1 MVKKIVIV
9 GIVLL
14 MLVGIFGCSSKD
26 KEESRKEPIVVE
38 KETKETDGLKQLDL
52 DQTFKKIDDKESFI
66 FMVTKSTCSYCNSF
80 KKTLVP
86 FLKEYMDILF
96 YELEVDMLG
105 EMKADVE
112 KNFAKLQKKIPEFGG
127 GTPEMFSKDIG
138 CSQTIFCYEKGKLK
152 KTASGEIS
160 EAALYNFMIDCG
172 YIKGDKKEEKTEDYS
187 FQTSKRIK
195 NLNLIEIAKKI
206 DNKDTF
212 YLMIT
217 QSDRY
222 NQAFIKKLI
231 PVLEDKK
238 ADVAVLHFPLEQ
250 KGTDDEMN
258 KAYETLMNCVKD
270 LSVSPAVFK
279 ITKGKAEKLLED
291 NVAVGDIEKAFQK

>member
-14 MLVGIFGCSSKD
+14 MLVGMFGCNSKAEAEQGSK
-26 KEESRKEPIVVE
+26 KETSLE
-38 KETKETDGLKQLDL
+38 ETKEIKEQDGIKQLDL
-52 DQTFKKIDDKESFI
+52 DQAFKKIDDKEAFI
-66 FMVTKSTCSYCNSF
+66 FMVTQSTCTYCNSF

-86 FLKEYMDILF
+86 FLKEHKDIPF
-96 YELEVDMLG
+96 YEIEVDMLG

-112 KNFAKLQKKIPEFGG
+112 KNFAKLQKKVPEFGG
-127 GTPEMFSKDIG
+127 GTPEMF
-138 CSQTIFCYEKGKLK
+138 CYEDGKLK
-152 KTASGEIS
+152 KSASGEMS

-172 YIKGDKKEEKTEDYS
+172 YIKGEKKEEEKAEDYT
-187 FQTSKRIK
+187 FPTSKQIQNK
-195 NLNLIEIAKKI
+195 NLIEVAKKI
-206 DNKDTF
+206 DDKDTF
-212 YLMIT
+212 YLIIT

-231 PVLEDKK
+231 PIVEEKDINVI
-238 ADVAVLHFPLEQ
+238 ALHFPLEQ

-279 ITKGKAEKLLED
+279 IKKGRAEKLLED
-291 NVAVGDIEKAFQK
+291 NVAAKDIRKALEKK

>member
-14 MLVGIFGCSSKD
+14 MLVGMFGCSSKAEAEQGSK
-26 KEESRKEPIVVE
+26 KETSVE
-38 KETKETDGLKQLDL
+38 ETKEIKKQDGIKQLDL
-52 DQTFKKIDDKESFI
+52 DQAFQKIDDKEAFI
-66 FMVTKSTCSYCNSF
+66 FMVTQSTCTYCNSF

-86 FLKEYMDILF
+86 FLKEHKDIPF
-96 YELEVDMLG
+96 YEIEVDMLG

-112 KNFAKLQKKIPEFGG
+112 KNFAKLQKKVPEFGG
-127 GTPEMFSKDIG
+127 GTPEMF
-138 CSQTIFCYEKGKLK
+138 CYEDGKLK
-152 KTASGEIS
+152 KSASGEMS

-172 YIKGDKKEEKTEDYS
+172 YIKGEKKEEEKIEDYT
-187 FQTSKRIK
+187 FPTSKQIENK
-195 NLNLIEIAKKI
+195 NLIEVAKKI
-206 DNKDTF
+206 DDKDTF
-212 YLMIT
+212 YLMVT

-231 PVLEDKK
+231 PIVEEKDI
-238 ADVAVLHFPLEQ
+238 DVIALHFPLEQ

-270 LSVSPAVFK
+270 LSVSPAVFEIK
-279 ITKGKAEKLLED
+279 KGKAEKLLED
-291 NVAVGDIEKAFQK
+291 NVAAKDIRKALEKK

>member
-14 MLVGIFGCSSKD
+14 MLVGMFGCSSKSEAEQGSK
-26 KEESRKEPIVVE
+26 KETSVE
-38 KETKETDGLKQLDL
+38 ETKEIKEQDGIKQLDL
-52 DQTFKKIDDKESFI
+52 DQAFKKIDDKEGFI
-66 FMVTKSTCSYCNSF
+66 FMVTQSTCTYCNSF

-86 FLKEYMDILF
+86 FLKEHKDIPF
-96 YELEVDMLG
+96 YEIEVDMLG

-112 KNFAKLQKKIPEFGG
+112 KNFAKLQKKVPEFGG
-127 GTPEMFSKDIG
+127 GTPEMF
-138 CSQTIFCYEKGKLK
+138 CYGNGKLK
-152 KTASGEIS
+152 KSASGEMS

-172 YIKGDKKEEKTEDYS
+172 YIKGEKKEEEKTEDYT
-187 FQTSKRIK
+187 FPASKQIENK
-195 NLNLIEIAKKI
+195 NLIEVAKKI
-206 DNKDTF
+206 DDKDTF
-212 YLMIT
+212 YLMVT

-231 PVLEDKK
+231 PIVEEKDI
-238 ADVAVLHFPLEQ
+238 DVIALHFPLEQ

-279 ITKGKAEKLLED
+279 IKKGKAEKLLED
-291 NVAVGDIEKAFQK
+291 NVAAKDIRKALEKK

>member
-14 MLVGIFGCSSKD
+14 MLVGMFGCSSKAEAD
-26 KEESRKEPIVVE
+26 KGNEKQTTVE
-38 KETKETDGLKQLDL
+38 KTKEIKEQDGIKQLDL
-52 DQTFKKIDDKESFI
+52 DQAFQKIDDKEAFI
-66 FMVTKSTCSYCNSF
+66 FMVTQSTCTYCNSF

-86 FLKEYMDILF
+86 FLKEHKDNPF
-96 YELEVDMLG
+96 YEIEVDMLG

-112 KNFAKLQKKIPEFGG
+112 KNFAKLQKKVPEFGG
-127 GTPEMFSKDIG
+127 GTPEMF
-138 CSQTIFCYEKGKLK
+138 CYEDGKLK
-152 KTASGEIS
+152 KSASGEMS

-172 YIKGDKKEEKTEDYS
+172 YIKGEKKEEKTEDYT
-187 FQTSKRIK
+187 FPTSKQIENK
-195 NLNLIEIAKKI
+195 NLIEVAKKI
-206 DNKDTF
+206 NDKDTF

-231 PVLEDKK
+231 PIVEEKDI
-238 ADVAVLHFPLEQ
+238 DVIALHFPLEQ

-270 LSVSPAVFK
+270 LSVSPAVFEIK
-279 ITKGKAEKLLED
+279 KGKAEKLLED
-291 NVAVGDIEKAFQK
+291 NVAVKDIRKALEKK

>member
-14 MLVGIFGCSSKD
+14 MLVGMFGCSSKAEAD
-26 KEESRKEPIVVE
+26 KGNEKQTTVE
-38 KETKETDGLKQLDL
+38 KTKEIKEQDGIKQLNL
-52 DQTFKKIDDKESFI
+52 NQAFQKIDDKETFI
-66 FMVTKSTCSYCNSF
+66 FMVTQSTCTYCNSF

-86 FLKEYMDILF
+86 FLKEHKDIPF
-96 YELEVDMLG
+96 YEIEVDMLG

-112 KNFAKLQKKIPEFGG
+112 KNFAKLQKKVPEFGG
-127 GTPEMFSKDIG
+127 GTPEMF
-138 CSQTIFCYEKGKLK
+138 CYGNGKLK
-152 KTASGEIS
+152 KSASGEMS

-172 YIKGDKKEEKTEDYS
+172 YIKGEKKEEEKTEDYT
-187 FQTSKRIK
+187 FPTSKQIENK
-195 NLNLIEIAKKI
+195 NLIEVAKKI
-206 DNKDTF
+206 DDKDTF
-212 YLMIT
+212 YLMVT

-231 PVLEDKK
+231 PIVEEKDI
-238 ADVAVLHFPLEQ
+238 DVIALHFPLEQ

-270 LSVSPAVFK
+270 LSVSPAVFEIK
-279 ITKGKAEKLLED
+279 KGKAEKLLED
-291 NVAVGDIEKAFQK
+291 NVAVKDIRKALEKK

>member
-1 MVKKIVIV
+1 MVKKILIV

-14 MLVGIFGCSSKD
+14 MLVGIFGCSSKE
-26 KEESRKEPIVVE
+26 KEEGREEPVVVE
-38 KETKETDGLKQLDL
+38 KEVEETDGLKQLDL
-52 DQTFKKIDDKESFI
+52 DQTFQKIDEKESFI
-66 FMVTKSTCSYCNSF
+66 FMVTQSTCSYCNSF
-80 KKTLVP
+80 KKTLIP
-86 FLKEYMDILF
+86 FLKEHEDIPF

-112 KNFAKLQKKIPEFGG
+112 KNFSKLQKKIPEFGG
-127 GTPEMFSKDIG
+127 GTPEM
-138 CSQTIFCYEKGKLK
+138 FCYEKGKLK

-172 YIKGDKKEEKTEDYS
+172 YIDGEKKEEKTEDYR

-195 NLNLIEIAKKI
+195 NQNLIEVAKKI
-206 DNKDTF
+206 DDKDDF

-231 PVLEDKK
+231 PVLEDGKT
-238 ADVAVLHFPLEQ
+238 DVIALHFPLEQ

-258 KAYETLMNCVKD
+258 KAYETLMGCIKD

-279 ITKGKAEKLLED
+279 INKGKAEKLLED
-291 NVAVGDIEKAFQK
+291 NVAVKEIEKALQK

>member
-14 MLVGIFGCSSKD
+14 MLVGMFGCSSKAEAD
-26 KEESRKEPIVVE
+26 KGNEKQTTVE
-38 KETKETDGLKQLDL
+38 KTKEIKEQDGIKQLNL
-52 DQTFKKIDDKESFI
+52 NQAFQKIDDKETFI
-66 FMVTKSTCSYCNSF
+66 FMVTQSTCTYCNSF

-86 FLKEYMDILF
+86 FLKEHKDIPF
-96 YELEVDMLG
+96 YEIEVDMLG

-112 KNFAKLQKKIPEFGG
+112 KNFAKLQKKVPEFGG
-127 GTPEMFSKDIG
+127 GTPEMF
-138 CSQTIFCYEKGKLK
+138 CYGNGKLK
-152 KTASGEIS
+152 KSASGEMS

-172 YIKGDKKEEKTEDYS
+172 YIKGEKKEEEKTEDYT
-187 FQTSKRIK
+187 FPASKQIENK
-195 NLNLIEIAKKI
+195 NLIEVAKKI
-206 DNKDTF
+206 DDKDTF
-212 YLMIT
+212 YLMVT

-231 PVLEDKK
+231 PIVEEKDI
-238 ADVAVLHFPLEQ
+238 DVIALHFPLEQ

-270 LSVSPAVFK
+270 LSVSPAVFEIK
-279 ITKGKAEKLLED
+279 KGKAEKLLED
-291 NVAVGDIEKAFQK
+291 NVAVKDIRKALEKK

>member
-14 MLVGIFGCSSKD
+14 MLVGVFGCSSKSEAGKGSE
-26 KEESRKEPIVVE
+26 KEAKVE
-38 KETKETDGLKQLDL
+38 ETKEIKEQDGVKQLNL
-52 DQTFKKIDDKESFI
+52 DQAFQKIDDKETFI
-66 FMVTKSTCSYCNSF
+66 FIVTQSTCTYCNSF

-86 FLKEYMDILF
+86 FLKEHKDIPF
-96 YELEVDMLG
+96 YEIEVDMLG

-112 KNFAKLQKKIPEFGG
+112 KNFAKLQKKVPEFSG
-127 GTPEMFSKDIG
+127 GTPEMF
-138 CSQTIFCYEKGKLK
+138 CYENGKLK
-152 KTASGEIS
+152 KNASGEMS

-172 YIKGDKKEEKTEDYS
+172 YIKGEKKEEEKTEDYT
-187 FQTSKRIK
+187 FPTSKQIENK
-195 NLNLIEIAKKI
+195 NLIEVAKKI
-206 DNKDTF
+206 DDKDTF

-231 PVLEDKK
+231 PIVEEKDI
-238 ADVAVLHFPLEQ
+238 DVIALHFPLEQ

-270 LSVSPAVFK
+270 LSVSPAVFEIK
-279 ITKGKAEKLLED
+279 KGKAEKLLED
-291 NVAVGDIEKAFQK
+291 NVAVKDIRKALEKK

>member
-14 MLVGIFGCSSKD
+14 MLVGMFGCSSKAEAD
-26 KEESRKEPIVVE
+26 KGNE
-38 KETKETDGLKQLDL
+38 KETTVEKTKEIKEQDGIKQLNL
-52 DQTFKKIDDKESFI
+52 NQAFQKIDDKETFI
-66 FMVTKSTCSYCNSF
+66 FMVTQSTCTYCNSF

-86 FLKEYMDILF
+86 FLKEHKDIPF
-96 YELEVDMLG
+96 YEIEVDMLG

-112 KNFAKLQKKIPEFGG
+112 KNFTKLQKKVSEFGG
-127 GTPEMFSKDIG
+127 GTPEMF
-138 CSQTIFCYEKGKLK
+138 CYEDGKLK
-152 KTASGEIS
+152 KSASGEMS

-172 YIKGDKKEEKTEDYS
+172 YIKGKKKEEEKTEDYT
-187 FQTSKRIK
+187 FPTSKQIENK
-195 NLNLIEIAKKI
+195 NLIEVAEKI
-206 DNKDTF
+206 DDKDTF
-212 YLMIT
+212 YLMVT

-231 PVLEDKK
+231 PIVEEKDI
-238 ADVAVLHFPLEQ
+238 DVIALHFPLEQ

-270 LSVSPAVFK
+270 LSVSPAVFEIK
-279 ITKGKAEKLLED
+279 KGKAEKLLED
-291 NVAVGDIEKAFQK
+291 NVPAKDIRKALEKK

>member
-14 MLVGIFGCSSKD
+14 MLVGMFGCSSKSEAEQGSK
-26 KEESRKEPIVVE
+26 KETLVE
-38 KETKETDGLKQLDL
+38 ETKEIKEQDGIKQLDL
-52 DQTFKKIDDKESFI
+52 DQAFKKIDDKEGFI
-66 FMVTKSTCSYCNSF
+66 FMVTQSTCTYCNSF

-86 FLKEYMDILF
+86 FLKEHKDIPF
-96 YELEVDMLG
+96 YEIEVDMLG

-112 KNFAKLQKKIPEFGG
+112 KNFAKLQKKVPEFGG
-127 GTPEMFSKDIG
+127 GTPEMF
-138 CSQTIFCYEKGKLK
+138 CYGNGKLK
-152 KTASGEIS
+152 KSASGEMS

-172 YIKGDKKEEKTEDYS
+172 YIKGEKKEEEKTEDYT
-187 FQTSKRIK
+187 FPTSKQIENK
-195 NLNLIEIAKKI
+195 NLIEVAKKI
-206 DNKDTF
+206 DDKDTF
-212 YLMIT
+212 YLMVT

-231 PVLEDKK
+231 PIVEEKDIDII
-238 ADVAVLHFPLEQ
+238 ALHFPLEQ

-270 LSVSPAVFK
+270 LSVSPAVFEIK
-279 ITKGKAEKLLED
+279 KGKAEKLLED
-291 NVAVGDIEKAFQK
+291 NVAVKDIRKALEKK

>member
-1 MVKKIVIV
+1 
-9 GIVLL
+9 
-14 MLVGIFGCSSKD
+14 
-26 KEESRKEPIVVE
+26 
-38 KETKETDGLKQLDL
+38 
-52 DQTFKKIDDKESFI
+52 
-66 FMVTKSTCSYCNSF
+66 
-80 KKTLVP
+80 
-86 FLKEYMDILF
+86 
-96 YELEVDMLG
+96 
-105 EMKADVE
+105 
-112 KNFAKLQKKIPEFGG
+112 
-127 GTPEMFSKDIG
+127 
-138 CSQTIFCYEKGKLK
+138 
-152 KTASGEIS
+152 
-160 EAALYNFMIDCG
+160 MIDCG

-238 ADVAVLHFPLEQ
+238 IDVAALHFPLEQ

-291 NVAVGDIEKAFQK
+291 NVSVGDIEKAFQK

>member
-14 MLVGIFGCSSKD
+14 MLVGMFGCSSKAEAD
-26 KEESRKEPIVVE
+26 KGNE
-38 KETKETDGLKQLDL
+38 KETTVEKTKEIKERDGMNQLDL
-52 DQTFKKIDDKESFI
+52 DQAFQKIDDKETFI
-66 FMVTKSTCSYCNSF
+66 FMVTQSTCTYCNSF

-86 FLKEYMDILF
+86 FLKEHKDIPF
-96 YELEVDMLG
+96 YEIEVDMLG

-112 KNFAKLQKKIPEFGG
+112 KNFAKLQKKVPEFGG
-127 GTPEMFSKDIG
+127 GTPEMF
-138 CSQTIFCYEKGKLK
+138 CYGNGKLK
-152 KTASGEIS
+152 KSASGEMS

-172 YIKGDKKEEKTEDYS
+172 YIKGEKKEEEKTEDYT
-187 FQTSKRIK
+187 FPASKQIQNK
-195 NLNLIEIAKKI
+195 NLIEVAKKI
-206 DNKDTF
+206 DDKDTF

-231 PVLEDKK
+231 PIVEEKDIDII
-238 ADVAVLHFPLEQ
+238 ALHFPLEQ

-270 LSVSPAVFK
+270 LSVSPAVFEIK
-279 ITKGKAEKLLED
+279 KRQRSCWRIM
-291 NVAVGDIEKAFQK
+291 

>member
-14 MLVGIFGCSSKD
+14 MLVGMFGCSSKAEAD
-26 KEESRKEPIVVE
+26 KGNE
-38 KETKETDGLKQLDL
+38 KETTVEKTKEIKERDGMNQLDL
-52 DQTFKKIDDKESFI
+52 DQAFQKIDDKEAFI
-66 FMVTKSTCSYCNSF
+66 FMVTQSTCTYCNSF

-86 FLKEYMDILF
+86 FLKEHKDIPF
-96 YELEVDMLG
+96 YEIEVDMLG

-112 KNFAKLQKKIPEFGG
+112 KNFAKLQKKVPEFGG
-127 GTPEMFSKDIG
+127 GTPEMF
-138 CSQTIFCYEKGKLK
+138 CYGNGKLK
-152 KTASGEIS
+152 KSASGEMS

-172 YIKGDKKEEKTEDYS
+172 YIKGEKKEEEKTEDYT
-187 FQTSKRIK
+187 FPTSKKIENK
-195 NLNLIEIAKKI
+195 NLIEVAKKI
-206 DNKDTF
+206 DDKDTF

-231 PVLEDKK
+231 PIVEEKDI
-238 ADVAVLHFPLEQ
+238 DVIALHFPLEQ

-279 ITKGKAEKLLED
+279 IKKGKAEKLLED
-291 NVAVGDIEKAFQK
+291 NVAATDIRKALEKK

>member
-14 MLVGIFGCSSKD
+14 MLVGMFGCSSKAEAD
-26 KEESRKEPIVVE
+26 KGNE
-38 KETKETDGLKQLDL
+38 KETTVEKTKEIKEQDGIKQLDL
-52 DQTFKKIDDKESFI
+52 DQAFQKIDDKETFI
-66 FMVTKSTCSYCNSF
+66 FMVTQSTCTYCNSF

-86 FLKEYMDILF
+86 FLKEHKDIPF
-96 YELEVDMLG
+96 YEIEVDMLG

-112 KNFAKLQKKIPEFGG
+112 KNFAKLQKKVPEFGG
-127 GTPEMFSKDIG
+127 GTPEMF
-138 CSQTIFCYEKGKLK
+138 CYEDGKLK
-152 KTASGEIS
+152 KSASGEMS

-172 YIKGDKKEEKTEDYS
+172 YIKGEKKEEEKAEDYT
-187 FQTSKRIK
+187 FPTSKQIENK
-195 NLNLIEIAKKI
+195 NLIEVAKKI
-206 DNKDTF
+206 DDKDTF

-231 PVLEDKK
+231 PIVEEKDI
-238 ADVAVLHFPLEQ
+238 DVIALHFPLEQ

-270 LSVSPAVFK
+270 LSVSPAVFEIK
-279 ITKGKAEKLLED
+279 KGKAEKLLED
-291 NVAVGDIEKAFQK
+291 NVPAKDIRKALEKK

>member
-1 MVKKIVIV
+1 
-9 GIVLL
+9 
-14 MLVGIFGCSSKD
+14 
-26 KEESRKEPIVVE
+26 
-38 KETKETDGLKQLDL
+38 
-52 DQTFKKIDDKESFI
+52 
-66 FMVTKSTCSYCNSF
+66 
-80 KKTLVP
+80 
-86 FLKEYMDILF
+86 MDILF

-127 GTPEMFSKDIG
+127 GTPEM
-138 CSQTIFCYEKGKLK
+138 FCYEKGKLK

>member
-14 MLVGIFGCSSKD
+14 MLVGMFGCSSKAEAD
-26 KEESRKEPIVVE
+26 KGNE
-38 KETKETDGLKQLDL
+38 KETTVEKTKEIKEQDGIKQLDL
-52 DQTFKKIDDKESFI
+52 DQAFKKIDDKEAFI
-66 FMVTKSTCSYCNSF
+66 FMVTQSTCTYCNSF

-86 FLKEYMDILF
+86 FLKEHKDIPF
-96 YELEVDMLG
+96 YEIEVDMLG

-112 KNFAKLQKKIPEFGG
+112 KNFAKLQKKVPEFGG
-127 GTPEMFSKDIG
+127 GTPEMF
-138 CSQTIFCYEKGKLK
+138 CYEGGKLK
-152 KTASGEIS
+152 KSASGEMS

-172 YIKGDKKEEKTEDYS
+172 YIKGEKKEEKTEDYT
-187 FQTSKRIK
+187 FPTSKQIENK
-195 NLNLIEIAKKI
+195 NLIEVAKKI
-206 DNKDTF
+206 DDKDTF
-212 YLMIT
+212 YLMVT

-231 PVLEDKK
+231 PIVEEKDINVI
-238 ADVAVLHFPLEQ
+238 AFHFPLEQ

-270 LSVSPAVFK
+270 LSVSPAVFEIK
-279 ITKGKAEKLLED
+279 KGKAEKLLED
-291 NVAVGDIEKAFQK
+291 NVAAKDIRKALEKK

>member
-14 MLVGIFGCSSKD
+14 MLVGMFGCSSKAEAD
-26 KEESRKEPIVVE
+26 KGNE
-38 KETKETDGLKQLDL
+38 KETTVEKTKEIKERDGMNQLDL
-52 DQTFKKIDDKESFI
+52 DQAFQKIDDKETFI
-66 FMVTKSTCSYCNSF
+66 FMVTQSTCTYCNSF

-86 FLKEYMDILF
+86 FLKEHKDIPF
-96 YELEVDMLG
+96 YEIEVDMLG

-112 KNFAKLQKKIPEFGG
+112 KNFAKLQKKVPEFGG
-127 GTPEMFSKDIG
+127 GTPEMF
-138 CSQTIFCYEKGKLK
+138 CYGNGKLK
-152 KTASGEIS
+152 KSASGEMS

-172 YIKGDKKEEKTEDYS
+172 YIKGEKKEEEKTEDYT
-187 FQTSKRIK
+187 FPTSKKIENK
-195 NLNLIEIAKKI
+195 NLIEVAKKI
-206 DNKDTF
+206 DDKDTF

-231 PVLEDKK
+231 PIVEEKDIDII
-238 ADVAVLHFPLEQ
+238 ALHFPLEQ

-279 ITKGKAEKLLED
+279 IKKGKAEKLLED
-291 NVAVGDIEKAFQK
+291 NVAATDIRKALEKK

>member
-14 MLVGIFGCSSKD
+14 MLVGMFGCSKAEAD
-26 KEESRKEPIVVE
+26 KGNE
-38 KETKETDGLKQLDL
+38 KETTVEKTKEIKEQDGIKQLDL
-52 DQTFKKIDDKESFI
+52 DQAFKKIDDKEGFI
-66 FMVTKSTCSYCNSF
+66 FMVTQSTCTYCNSF

-86 FLKEYMDILF
+86 FLKEHKDIPF
-96 YELEVDMLG
+96 YEIEVDMLG

-112 KNFAKLQKKIPEFGG
+112 KNFAKLQKKVPEFGG
-127 GTPEMFSKDIG
+127 GTPEMF
-138 CSQTIFCYEKGKLK
+138 CYEDGKLK
-152 KTASGEIS
+152 KSASGEMS
-160 EAALYNFMIDCG
+160 EVALYNFMIDCG
-172 YIKGDKKEEKTEDYS
+172 YIKGEKKEEEKTEDYT
-187 FQTSKRIK
+187 FPTSKQIQNK
-195 NLNLIEIAKKI
+195 NLIEVAKKI
-206 DNKDTF
+206 DDKDTF

-231 PVLEDKK
+231 PIVEEKDI
-238 ADVAVLHFPLEQ
+238 DVIALHFPLEQ

-270 LSVSPAVFK
+270 LSVSPAVFEIK
-279 ITKGKAEKLLED
+279 KGKAEKLLED
-291 NVAVGDIEKAFQK
+291 NVAAKDIRKALEKK

>member
-14 MLVGIFGCSSKD
+14 MLVGMFGCSSKSEAEQGSK
-26 KEESRKEPIVVE
+26 KETLVE
-38 KETKETDGLKQLDL
+38 ETKEIKEQDGIKQLDL
-52 DQTFKKIDDKESFI
+52 DQAFKKIDDKEAFI
-66 FMVTKSTCSYCNSF
+66 FMVTQSTCTYCNSF

-86 FLKEYMDILF
+86 FLKEHKDIPF
-96 YELEVDMLG
+96 YEIEVDMLG

-112 KNFAKLQKKIPEFGG
+112 KNFAKLQKKVPEFGG
-127 GTPEMFSKDIG
+127 GTPEMF
-138 CSQTIFCYEKGKLK
+138 CYEDGKLK
-152 KTASGEIS
+152 KSASGEMS

-172 YIKGDKKEEKTEDYS
+172 YIKGEKKEEEKTEDYT
-187 FQTSKRIK
+187 FPTSKQIENK
-195 NLNLIEIAKKI
+195 NLIEVAKKI
-206 DNKDTF
+206 DDKDTF
-212 YLMIT
+212 YLMVT

-231 PVLEDKK
+231 PIVEEKDI
-238 ADVAVLHFPLEQ
+238 DVIALHFPLEQ

-279 ITKGKAEKLLED
+279 IKKGKAEKLLED
-291 NVAVGDIEKAFQK
+291 NVAAKDIRKALEKK

>member
-14 MLVGIFGCSSKD
+14 MLVGMFGCSSKAEAEQGSK
-26 KEESRKEPIVVE
+26 KETSVE
-38 KETKETDGLKQLDL
+38 ETKEIKKQDGIKQLDL
-52 DQTFKKIDDKESFI
+52 DQAFQKIDDKEAFI
-66 FMVTKSTCSYCNSF
+66 FMVTQSTCTYCNSF

-86 FLKEYMDILF
+86 FLKEHKDIPF
-96 YELEVDMLG
+96 YEIEVDMLG

-112 KNFAKLQKKIPEFGG
+112 KNFAKLQKKVPEFGG
-127 GTPEMFSKDIG
+127 GTPEMF
-138 CSQTIFCYEKGKLK
+138 CYEDGKLK
-152 KTASGEIS
+152 KSASGEMS

-172 YIKGDKKEEKTEDYS
+172 YIKGEKKEEEKAEDYT
-187 FQTSKRIK
+187 FPTSKQIQNK
-195 NLNLIEIAKKI
+195 NLIEVAKKI
-206 DNKDTF
+206 DDKDTF
-212 YLMIT
+212 YLIIT

-231 PVLEDKK
+231 PIVEEKDINVI
-238 ADVAVLHFPLEQ
+238 ALHFPLEQ

-279 ITKGKAEKLLED
+279 IKKGRAEKLLED
-291 NVAVGDIEKAFQK
+291 NVAAKDIRKALEKK